1 MSPQSDAST
10 LHAAWRALD
19 AASDQPGWRSI
30 PVEQEGRYI
39 LRAGRRFPENL
50 EAILVGIKGAGAPP
64 DAQLPKGNGFAVA
77 RADIEDEDV
86 RSWLA
91 ISREPGANPAFFE
104 MMVTDIRDLLKA
116 KAGLESDDLV
126 GTLLGRI
133 VAWQEFMR
141 RAGDGILPMDEEVGL
156 FGELRVLLSLL
167 EHLQPDVA
175 TEAWVGPIRGL
186 QDFSYPPGAIEVKAT
201 AAGGPFIAR
210 VSSLKQLDN
219 SVVRPL
225 YLAAVRLGQTSTGQT
240 LPDLVAEVRCAL
252 RPHGSALATFEFR
265 LARSG
270 YRDESAR
277 NYIRRFTTISQ
288 HYILVDETTPRL
300 VSANVPTAVKEA
312 RYELDLDAISRAD
325 ADLATVLKALGAR

>member
-19 AASDQPGWRSI
+19 AASNQSGWRSI
-30 PVEQEGRYI
+30 PVEQEGRYV

-50 EAILVGIKGAGAPP
+50 EAILVGIKGASMPP

-77 RADIEDEDV
+77 RADIEGESG

-91 ISREPGANPAFFE
+91 IYREPGADPAFFE
-104 MMVTDIRDLLKA
+104 MMVSDIRDLLKA
-116 KAGLESDDLV
+116 KAGLEADNLV
-126 GTLLGRI
+126 GAVVARI

-141 RAGDGILPMDEEVGL
+141 RAGAGVLPMDEEVGL
-156 FGELRVLLSLL
+156 FGELRVLLALL
-167 EHLQPDVA
+167 DHLQPGVA
-175 TEAWVGPIRGL
+175 IEAWVGPIRGL
-186 QDFSYPPGAIEVKAT
+186 QDFAFPPGALEVKAT

-210 VSSLKQLDN
+210 VSSLKQLDD

-225 YLAAVRLGQTSTGQT
+225 YLAAVRLGQTITGQT
-240 LPDLVAEVRCAL
+240 LPELVTEIRCVL
-252 RPHGSALATFEFR
+252 GPHGTALATFEFR

-270 YRDESAR
+270 YRDESASH
-277 NYIRRFTTISQ
+277 YVRRFSPVSQ
-288 HYILVDETTPRL
+288 HYILVDGTTPRL
-300 VSANVPTAVKEA
+300 VSANVPTAVREV
-312 RYELDLDAISRAD
+312 RYELDLDAISRSD